1 LGVREKVLFLGL
13 RRDLPALLD
22 AADGFVLGS
31 AWEGLPQVIAEAM
44 AMEKPVVATDVGG
57 VRELMGDGS
66 ALRQATAVGGT
77 LVAGIL
83 VPAKDPEAL
92 AAAMVRTMG
101 RNRDE
106 GALEGKA
113 GRELIRRRFSI
124 DAVADG
130 WEELYKQGVAGN
142 QGLRD

>member
-1 LGVREKVLFLGL
+1 
-13 RRDLPALLD
+13 
-22 AADGFVLGS
+22 
-31 AWEGLPQVIAEAM
+31 M

-66 ALRQATAVGGT
+66 ALRQAAAVGGT